1 MAKKKVKRR
10 TSAARFPKGYTGDP
24 NADMIIKHPRRKP
37 PKPPRGPKATK
48 GSGRG
53 SVGFS
58 NGKRPA
64 TPRGKKDPGGFA
76 SPGFKSEG
84 FVGGAKKKKP
94 RSGQAPP
101 SVREKER
108 KGGPPSQRPSSPG
121 RKKTPSRPKFDEWHW
136 GDIKPPKRPRNPPP
150 RKVSPAKKKA
160 RKK

>member
-24 NADMIIKHPRRKP
+24 NADMIIEHPPRKKP
-37 PKPPRGPKATK
+37 PKPPKGPGSSK
-48 GSGRG
+48 GTGRG

-64 TPRGKKDPGGFA
+64 TPRGKKDPEGFV
-76 SPGFKSEG
+76 SPGFRSETFKS
-84 FVGGAKKKKP
+84 GGKKKKP

-121 RKKTPSRPKFDEWHW
+121 RKKAQPKFGDWRW
-136 GDIKPPKRPRNPPP
+136 GDIKPPKRPRNAPP
-150 RKVSPAKKKA
+150 RKVRPAKKKT